1 VNNPICEFRAV
12 ERRYQ
17 DGDTEVFAVRSIS
30 LTVQPGEFVAVMGS
44 SGSGKST
51 LLNLA
56 GGLDSPTA
64 GAVYVAGHDLS
75 KLSITDLAAVR
86 RRHVGYIFQR
96 LNLLPTL
103 TALENVMMP
112 LELDGVRPKEA
123 QRQAIDALVAAGI
136 GEQANRYPD
145 NLSGG
150 QQQRV
155 AVARAIVGERTLILA
170 DEPTGALDTTT
181 GERVMDLLAT
191 QCEQGRAVILVT
203 HEPRF
208 ASYADRVINLRD
220 GLLVDARERVKL
232 GVVS

>member
-64 GAVYVAGHDLS
+64 GAVYVARHDLS

>member
-1 VNNPICEFRAV
+1 VTTPICEFRAV

-17 DGDTEVFAVRSIS
+17 DGDTEVYAIRSIS

-56 GGLDSPTA
+56 GGLDSPTG

-75 KLSITDLAAVR
+75 KLNIADLATVR

-112 LELDGVRPKEA
+112 LELDGIRPKEA
-123 QRQAIDALVAAGI
+123 QRLAIDAMMAAGI

-155 AVARAIVGERTLILA
+155 AIARAIVGERSLILA

-181 GERVMDLLAT
+181 GERVLDLLAT
-191 QCEQGRAVILVT
+191 QCESGRAVILVT

-220 GLLVDARERVKL
+220 GLLVDANDRVKL
-232 GVVS
+232 GAVS

>member
-12 ERRYQ
+12 ERRYR
-17 DGDTEVFAVRSIS
+17 DGDAEVFAVRSIS

-56 GGLDSPTA
+56 GGLESPTA

-232 GVVS
+232 GAVS

>member
-232 GVVS
+232 GAVS

>member
-1 VNNPICEFRAV
+1 VNTPVCEFRAV

-17 DGDTEVFAVRSIS
+17 DGDNEVFAVRSIT

-56 GGLDSPTA
+56 GGLDAPTA
-64 GAVYVAGHDLS
+64 GSVHVNGRNLANLS
-75 KLSITDLAAVR
+75 VTELATVR
-86 RRHVGYIFQR
+86 RRNVGYIFQR

-112 LELDGVRPKEA
+112 LELDGIRPRDA
-123 QRQAIDALVAAGI
+123 QRMAVDALVAAGI

-145 NLSGG
+145 KLSGG

-155 AVARAIVGERTLILA
+155 AVARAIVGERSLILA

-191 QCEQGRAVILVT
+191 QCESGRAVILVT

-208 ASYADRVINLRD
+208 ASYADRVVNLRD
-220 GLLVDARERVKL
+220 GLIVDANDRVKL